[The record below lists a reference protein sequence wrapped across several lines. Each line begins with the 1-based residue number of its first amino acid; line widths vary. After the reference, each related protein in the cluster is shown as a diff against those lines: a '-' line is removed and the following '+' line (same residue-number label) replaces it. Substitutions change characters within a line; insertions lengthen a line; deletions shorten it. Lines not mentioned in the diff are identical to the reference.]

1 MNKTMHEPYD
11 KLKGKLKENRL
22 TYRDIAHLLDIS
34 EVAVANKINGVSDFY
49 VGEAIKILRF
59 LNLNSNIFFTR

>member
-1 MNKTMHEPYD
+1 MNKTMHAPYD
-11 KLKGKLKENRL
+11 KLKGKLKEKHL

-49 VGEAIKILRF
+49 VGEAIKILRY
-59 LNLNSNIFFTR
+59 LNLNANIFFTR